1 MKDRISIDISK
12 ALQTIDSESYEKR
25 KRETMQVLHTLENKK
40 GAGNEF
46 TGWLDFASRYTDKEI
61 ENIIQQ
67 SEKLRNNSE
76 AIVVIGIGGSYLGG
90 RAIIEAAGSFFKQ
103 NDKPEI
109 LYAGHHLSERYQAEL
124 NDYLKDKEFSLVVIS
139 KSGTTTEP
147 AIAFRILRTL
157 MEQKYTKNE
166 IKDRILVVTDKK
178 KGALR
183 KLAAERDYPAFVIP
197 DDIGGRYSVITAV
210 GLIPMACA
218 GIDIRAFIKG
228 VAAMETMCDASQH
241 FDQNYIAQY
250 ALLRNEL
257 HRSGKQIEM
266 MVHFSPELNFF
277 AEWWKQLFGES
288 EGKEN
293 KGIFPASAG
302 FTTDLHSLGQY
313 IQEGSPILFETLLSI
328 ESSTESIAI
337 PSQEDNTD
345 KLNYLAGKHIEEVN
359 KMAELGTMM
368 AHQDRNVPVVIIKIP
383 EINLYY
389 LGQLVLFFEKSCA
402 LSGYL
407 MKVNP
412 FDQPGVEAYK
422 TNMFK
427 LLEKPGYV

>member
-12 ALQTIDSESYEKR
+12 ALQTIDTESYEMR
-25 KRETMQVLHTLENKK
+25 KGEVVQALHALENKN
-40 GAGNEF
+40 GAGSEF
-46 TGWLDFASRYTDKEI
+46 TGWLNFASRYTDAEI
-61 ENIIQQ
+61 DTIIQH
-67 SEKLRNNSE
+67 SEKLRKNSDV
-76 AIVVIGIGGSYLGG
+76 IVMIGIGGSYLGA

-103 NDKPEI
+103 NEHPEI

-124 NDYLKDKEFSLVVIS
+124 NNYLLDKDFSLVVIS

-147 AIAFRILRTL
+147 AIAFRILRNL
-157 MEQKYTKNE
+157 MQKKYSEEE
-166 IKDRILVVTDKK
+166 IKNRILIVTDEK

-183 KLAAERDYPAFVIP
+183 KLASEKDYPAFVIP

-210 GLIPMACA
+210 GLVPMACA
-218 GIDIRAFIKG
+218 GIDIKRFIKG
-228 VAAMETMCDASQH
+228 VADMESRCNASQQ

-257 HRSGKQIEM
+257 YRSGKQIEM
-266 MVHFSPELNFF
+266 LVHFYPELNFF

-313 IQEGSPILFETLLSI
+313 IQEGAPILFETLLSI
-328 ESSTESIAI
+328 ETSAENMEI
-337 PSQEDNTD
+337 PLQEDNTD
-345 KLNYLAGKHIEEVN
+345 KLNYLAGKNIEEVN

-368 AHQDRNVPVVIIKIP
+368 AHQDRNVPIAIIKIP

-389 LGQLVLFFEKSCA
+389 LGQLVYFFEKACA

-427 LLEKPGYV
+427 LLGKPGYI

>member
-12 ALQTIDSESYEKR
+12 ALQTIDTESYEKR
-25 KRETMQVLHTLENKK
+25 KKETIQALQKLEKK
-40 GAGNEF
+40 EGAGSEF
-46 TGWLDFASRYTDKEI
+46 TGWLDHASHYSADEIKE
-61 ENIIQQ
+61 IIQQ
-67 SEKLRNNSE
+67 SEKLRKNSD
-76 AIVVIGIGGSYLGG
+76 AIVMVGIGGSYLGG
-90 RAIIEAAGSFFKQ
+90 KAIIEATGNFFKQ

-109 LYAGHHLSERYQAEL
+109 LYAGHHLSERYLAEL
-124 NDYLKDKEFSLVVIS
+124 TGYLKNKDFSLVVIS

-147 AIAFRILRTL
+147 AIAFRILRNL
-157 MEQKYTKNE
+157 LLQRYGKDDAKN
-166 IKDRILVVTDKK
+166 RILVITDEN

-183 KLAAERDYPAFVIP
+183 KLAREEEYPAFVIP

-210 GLIPMACA
+210 GLVPMACT
-218 GIDIRAFIKG
+218 GIDINEFVKG
-228 VAAMETMCDASQH
+228 VADMEKMCDASVD

-257 HRSGKQIEM
+257 YRSGKQIEM
-266 MVHFSPELNFF
+266 LVHFSPELNFF

-293 KGIFPASAG
+293 RGIFPASAG

-313 IQEGSPILFETLLSI
+313 IQEGAPILFETLLSI
-328 ESSTESIAI
+328 ENSEKRVEI
-337 PSQEDNTD
+337 PAQDDNTD

-368 AHQDRNVPVVIIKIP
+368 AHQDRNIPIAIVKIP
-383 EINLYY
+383 KINLYY
-389 LGQLVLFFEKSCA
+389 LGQLVFFFEKSCA

-427 LLEKPGYV
+427 LLGKPGYI